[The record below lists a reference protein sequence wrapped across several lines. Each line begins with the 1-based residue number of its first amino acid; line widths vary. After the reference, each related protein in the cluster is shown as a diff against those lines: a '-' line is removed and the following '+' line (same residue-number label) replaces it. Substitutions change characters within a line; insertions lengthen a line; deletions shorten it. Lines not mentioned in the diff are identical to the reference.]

1 MGRSSTL
8 RPPSSGLTYREAR
21 ELCNELMTR
30 VQVSTRTYRWRRYD
44 DVFSSGEAV
53 NALLSFQQAQLTKL
67 AENEAQAASQLQ
79 TLMDFGFIGR
89 VSKKNDELTGL
100 NEKHA
105 NVIKVTNHTY
115 YRFRKQELS
124 SWQLRV
130 EVLEVR
136 SSAGVA
142 ESGSVR
148 LGVAGQAHDL
158 SVKRISTERIA
169 TYAPESS
176 SGDAFLCGVDFERD
190 DGRDLG
196 VPYGAFDSCPSDEV
210 VGGFFFAEE
219 AIRCSAQACGRLRLR
234 EGSACRAGVGCVAV
248 RVEEG
253 RHGPAE
259 GAAAVGRRRAGA
271 GRRDGRGPADGLRT
285 CE

>member
-79 TLMDFGFIGR
+79 TLMDCGFIGR

-148 LGVAGQAHDL
+148 LAVAGQAHDL

-176 SGDAFLCGVDFERD
+176 SGDAFAGGVDFERD

-196 VPYGAFDSCPSDEV
+196 VPYGAFIRCDSLPSDEV
-210 VGGFFFAEE
+210 VGRFFVDFE
-219 AIRCSAQACGRLRLR
+219 
-234 EGSACRAGVGCVAV
+234 
-248 RVEEG
+248 
-253 RHGPAE
+253 
-259 GAAAVGRRRAGA
+259 
-271 GRRDGRGPADGLRT
+271 
-285 CE
+285 

>member
-53 NALLSFQQAQLTKL
+53 NALLSFQRAQLTKL

-176 SGDAFLCGVDFERD
+176 SGDAFVGGVDFERD

-196 VPYGAFDSCPSDEV
+196 VPYGAFIRCDSLPSDEV

-219 AIRCSAQACGRLRLR
+219 AIRTAQ
-234 EGSACRAGVGCVAV
+234 V
-248 RVEEG
+248 RDHKPEL
-253 RHGPAE
+253 
-259 GAAAVGRRRAGA
+259 
-271 GRRDGRGPADGLRT
+271 DDRGGWED
-285 CE
+285 

>member
-67 AENEAQAASQLQ
+67 AESEAQAASQLQ
-79 TLMDFGFIGR
+79 TLMDYGFIGR

-130 EVLEVR
+130 EVLEVLP
-136 SSAGVA
+136 
-142 ESGSVR
+142 R
-148 LGVAGQAHDL
+148 LV
-158 SVKRISTERIA
+158 
-169 TYAPESS
+169 
-176 SGDAFLCGVDFERD
+176 
-190 DGRDLG
+190 
-196 VPYGAFDSCPSDEV
+196 EV
-210 VGGFFFAEE
+210 LPRVTFNRGGFGHLHMV
-219 AIRCSAQACGRLRLR
+219 QPLHQ
-234 EGSACRAGVGCVAV
+234 V
-248 RVEEG
+248 
-253 RHGPAE
+253 
-259 GAAAVGRRRAGA
+259 
-271 GRRDGRGPADGLRT
+271 
-285 CE
+285 

>member
-79 TLMDFGFIGR
+79 TLMDYGFIGR

-176 SGDAFLCGVDFERD
+176 SGDAFVGGVDFERD

-196 VPYGAFDSCPSDEV
+196 VLRCCGAFTPSTRL
-210 VGGFFFAEE
+210 AS
-219 AIRCSAQACGRLRLR
+219 IRR
-234 EGSACRAGVGCVAV
+234 
-248 RVEEG
+248 
-253 RHGPAE
+253 
-259 GAAAVGRRRAGA
+259 
-271 GRRDGRGPADGLRT
+271 GRGWFLFRV
-285 CE
+285 